1 MRSLHSFIV
10 FRRSRGGPNCAAPGT
25 LIQLSVFAMSGK
37 PVGAKSFSGKGLRA
51 DQLGARP
58 VSPAKSGPKNA
69 KAKSKFRL
77 LPLKPK
83 AKVGIPK
90 PKGSPKH
97 RPPVQ
102 RPLYKCPGK
111 YTAPA
116 KAPGRRHA
124 PPAKSNN
131 MVGPLPMAPSPP
143 RRRPPPPRTWTI
155 GVETLDTSP
164 PNNTWRAL
172 ATVCIPVPDG
182 PCDVGELL
190 VRIRGR
196 AGPEAADASTL
207 YLEIPPSAP
216 GRAST
221 FARFCEQD
229 DVHTVIND
237 GDILIAAP
245 AGKSLVPAGDLIA
258 TLA

>member
-1 MRSLHSFIV
+1 
-10 FRRSRGGPNCAAPGT
+10 
-25 LIQLSVFAMSGK
+25 MSGK
-37 PVGAKSFSGKGLRA
+37 SE
-51 DQLGARP
+51 
-58 VSPAKSGPKNA
+58 GPKNA

-90 PKGSPKH
+90 PKGSAK
-97 RPPVQ
+97 Q
-102 RPLYKCPGK
+102 YA
-111 YTAPA
+111 APA
-116 KAPGRRHA
+116 KAPGRRHC

-131 MVGPLPMAPSPP
+131 MVGPLLMAPS
-143 RRRPPPPRTWTI
+143 PPRTWTI

-196 AGPEAADASTL
+196 AGPEAADASIL

-221 FARFCEQD
+221 FALFCEQD
-229 DVHTVIND
+229 DVHRVIND
-237 GDILIAAP
+237 WDILIAAP
-245 AGKSLVPAGDLIA
+245 AGKNIEPAGDLIA